1 MTVAVPAMK
10 LHVKRG
16 DTVEVLH
23 GKYRGK
29 RGKVLRVL
37 PKQGRIIVEG
47 VMVVKRHTKPNEK
60 LPTGGIVEKELPIP
74 ASKVM
79 VVCTRCGRRARVGHH
94 VLEDGTKVRV
104 CRRCGEFID
113 KT

>member
-1 MTVAVPAMK
+1 MVVAIPK
-10 LHVKRG
+10 FHVKRG

-47 VMVVKRHTKPNEK
+47 VMVVKRHTKPHEK

-79 VVCTRCGRRARVGHH
+79 LVCTRCGRPARVGHQ
-94 VLEDGTKVRV
+94 VLDDGTKVRM
-104 CRRCGEFID
+104 CRRCGEMID
-113 KT
+113 KA